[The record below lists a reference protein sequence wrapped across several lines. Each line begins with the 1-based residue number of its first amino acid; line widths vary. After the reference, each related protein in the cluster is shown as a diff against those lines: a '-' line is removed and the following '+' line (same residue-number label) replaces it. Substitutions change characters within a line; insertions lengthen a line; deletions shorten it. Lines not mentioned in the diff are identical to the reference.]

1 MSYTAEEMVNKLHKE
16 ENVLIS
22 VRTLN
27 YYAYD
32 KKMFPNLQKGKSA
45 YTDEEYEILKRIV
58 YLKNKTSMSLDEIKS
73 CVSNDN
79 CYDKQVNSILSDSF
93 AETERHSL
101 VNPKMKLNSDNTLFA
116 NSFSTP
122 TIDTGFDTNYDNT
135 VCYSNSVSGSN
146 MQSCNSYYTDSLP
159 SNINKVDSQSFISC
173 QRSLPK
179 ETPSTVG
186 ETTVKIN
193 KDITI
198 TVSPNISKE
207 KLIEIINFINSK

>member
-32 KKMFPNLQKGKSA
+32 KKMFPNLKKGKSA

-58 YLKNKTSMSLDEIKS
+58 YLKNKTAMSLDEIKS
-73 CVSNDN
+73 CVSNDT
-79 CYDKQVNSILSDSF
+79 CYNAQVNSVLSDSF
-93 AETERHSL
+93 AETERNSSI
-101 VNPKMKLNSDNTLFA
+101 NPQMKQSIDNTLFA
-116 NSFSTP
+116 NSFSTAL
-122 TIDTGFDTNYDNT
+122 TDADVNSNFDNT
-135 VCYSNSVSGSN
+135 VCYSNSASVSNFQAYDSCYTGSI
-146 MQSCNSYYTDSLP
+146 P
-159 SNINKVDSQSFISC
+159 SNINKVNSQNFISS
-173 QRSLPK
+173 QRSVSNK
-179 ETPSTVG
+179 TPSTVG

-193 KDITI
+193 NDVTI
-198 TVSPNISKE
+198 TVSSNISKE